1 MIWGVKS
8 ELSYIP
14 SQDDTLIGDISLGV
28 WQLGKGRGLVRVF
41 VKWSLDKIY
50 QSESWLRYTSFW
62 SETLNL
68 PIDKW
73 HQCCHNRLLTF
84 VWGVP
89 WVHEED
95 YEAKESQEHRK
106 QEFDVQLQ

>member
-1 MIWGVKS
+1 MIFGQDIPNAKGSVTNTISSKVKV
-8 ELSYIP
+8 
-14 SQDDTLIGDISLGV
+14 D
-28 WQLGKGRGLVRVF
+28 
-41 VKWSLDKIY
+41 
-50 QSESWLRYTSFW
+50 W